1 MYLKGIL
8 INISFLSKRKV
19 VFMNNRGIKEYFSIK
34 NIARYSIIAALY
46 VVLSL
51 FLAPITFGP
60 IQFRISEVLVL
71 ICFYRKDYSIPLIIG
86 CFITN
91 LFSPYFLLDI
101 TLGTLST
108 VIACLGIMFSKKLIV
123 ACVFPPLSLILVG
136 IEITIIDKL
145 PLYISIPQVMLGE
158 AIVIFGI
165 AFPLWKYLEKNRRFM
180 EFLGCE
186 VKNKDN

>member
-1 MYLKGIL
+1 
-8 INISFLSKRKV
+8 
-19 VFMNNRGIKEYFSIK
+19 MNNRGIKEYFSIK

-165 AFPLWKYLEKNRRFM
+165 AFPLWEYLEKNRRFM